1 MRSDG
6 RFCAGLI
13 TYQLSLIETNRTQGN
28 GQILNVSFI
37 FVPLKIYKRMAT
49 LKIYNYIQS
58 ENQKA
63 AASFLGESAGVC
75 FKDID
80 TFCNGLTDEDND
92 IDIRLHCDGGSVTEG
107 WAIYD
112 RLRATGKRITA
123 TVEGNCASMATVVL
137 MAAPKERRRAYQS
150 AHICVHNPWMC
161 PWALGDAVTAD
172 DLQKY
177 ANDLRAEQAKMVDL
191 YVERCGCDR
200 EEIQSLMDEDKYI
213 DTERALQLGLIG
225 EIAAPL
231 SAKKTD
237 ITSIKKDSGNDSINN
252 ENQEMM
258 NEEKV
263 EVKASVLDRILAK
276 LGLKSLEDF
285 KDEPMQGLDL
295 NTADGGTLTV
305 DREDGAPEVG
315 DTARPDGEHVMPDGD
330 TIVVE
335 NGVIVEIRPK
345 EDAPVGED
353 GNDEEKGETVETE
366 LDDRNEE
373 EQRLRE
379 RIAELEKE
387 NEELKQR
394 LAEAESNAKT
404 TDDLRIL
411 NAVKMAG
418 GEQVLA
424 KFASTYKPESRQPQG
439 KQAVKH
445 DGKMSASD
453 IIAKFENSKKN
464 NKK

>member
-1 MRSDG
+1 
-6 RFCAGLI
+6 
-13 TYQLSLIETNRTQGN
+13 
-28 GQILNVSFI
+28 
-37 FVPLKIYKRMAT
+37 MAT
-49 LKIYNYIQS
+49 LKIYNDIQS

-63 AASFLGESAGVC
+63 VASFFGEAQGVC

-80 TFCNGLTDEDND
+80 AFCNGLSAEDED

-177 ANDLRAEQAKMVDL
+177 ANDLRAEQSKMVDL

-213 DTERALQLGLIG
+213 DTERALELGIIG

-231 SAKKTD
+231 SAKKKD
-237 ITSIKKDSGNDSINN
+237 FSESKKHS
-252 ENQEMM
+252 M
-258 NEEKV
+258 NEKTSEMDENKV

-276 LGLKSLEDF
+276 LGLKSLDDF
-285 KDEPMQGLDL
+285 KEDEPMQGMDL
-295 NTADGGTLTV
+295 STADGSTLTV
-305 DREDGAPEVG
+305 DREEGSPEVG
-315 DTARPDGEHVMPDGD
+315 DTARPDGEHLMPDGT

-335 NGVIVEIRPK
+335 NGVIAEVRPK
-345 EDAPVGED
+345 EEAPEGVDASDEQKGED
-353 GNDEEKGETVETE
+353 VETE
-366 LDDRNEE
+366 LDDRDEE

-387 NEELKQR
+387 NEELRQR
-394 LAEAESNAKT
+394 LNEAESNAYKK
-404 TDDLRIL
+404 DDLRIL

-418 GEQVLA
+418 GEKALA
-424 KFASTYKPESRQPQG
+424 QIASTYKPEGRQPQG
-439 KQAVKH
+439 GLAVKH
-445 DGKMSASD
+445 DGKMSAEE
-453 IIAKFENSKKN
+453 IIDKYDKSKKN
-464 NKK
+464 KKK

>member
-1 MRSDG
+1 
-6 RFCAGLI
+6 
-13 TYQLSLIETNRTQGN
+13 
-28 GQILNVSFI
+28 
-37 FVPLKIYKRMAT
+37 MAT
-49 LKIYNYIQS
+49 LKIYNDIQS

-63 AASFLGESAGVC
+63 VASFFGEAQGVC

-80 TFCNGLTDEDND
+80 AFCDGLSAEDED

-177 ANDLRAEQAKMVDL
+177 ANDLRAEQSKMVDL

-213 DTERALQLGLIG
+213 DTERALELGIIG
-225 EIAAPL
+225 EIAAPM
-231 SAKKTD
+231 SAKKKD
-237 ITSIKKDSGNDSINN
+237 FSESKKHS
-252 ENQEMM
+252 M
-258 NEEKV
+258 NEKTSEMDENKV

-276 LGLKSLEDF
+276 LGLKSLDDF
-285 KDEPMQGLDL
+285 KDEPMQGMDL
-295 NTADGGTLTV
+295 STADGSTLTV
-305 DREDGAPEVG
+305 DREEGSPEVG
-315 DTARPDGEHVMPDGD
+315 DTARPDGEHLMPDGT

-335 NGVIVEIRPK
+335 NGVIAEVRPK
-345 EDAPVGED
+345 EEAPEGVDASDEQKGED
-353 GNDEEKGETVETE
+353 VETE
-366 LDDRNEE
+366 LDDRDEE

-387 NEELKQR
+387 NEELRQR
-394 LAEAESNAKT
+394 LNETESNAYKK
-404 TDDLRIL
+404 DDLRIL

-418 GEQVLA
+418 GEKALA
-424 KFASTYKPESRQPQG
+424 QIASTYKPEGRQPQG
-439 KQAVKH
+439 GLAVKH
-445 DGKMSASD
+445 DGKMSAEE
-453 IIAKFENSKKN
+453 IIDKYDKSKKN
-464 NKK
+464 KKK

>member
-1 MRSDG
+1 
-6 RFCAGLI
+6 
-13 TYQLSLIETNRTQGN
+13 
-28 GQILNVSFI
+28 
-37 FVPLKIYKRMAT
+37 MAT
-49 LKIYNYIQS
+49 LKIYNDIQS

-63 AASFLGESAGVC
+63 VASFFGEAQGVC

-80 TFCNGLTDEDND
+80 AFCNGLSAEDED
-92 IDIRLHCDGGSVTEG
+92 IDIRLHCNGGSITEG

-123 TVEGNCASMATVVL
+123 TVEGNCASMATIVL

-177 ANDLRAEQAKMVDL
+177 ANDLRAEQSKMVDL
-191 YVERCGCDR
+191 YVERCGCER

-213 DTERALQLGLIG
+213 DTERALELGIIG

-231 SAKKTD
+231 SAKKKD
-237 ITSIKKDSGNDSINN
+237 FSESIKKS
-252 ENQEMM
+252 M
-258 NEEKV
+258 NEKTSEMDENKV

-276 LGLKSLEDF
+276 LGLKSLDDF
-285 KDEPMQGLDL
+285 KEDEPMQGMDL
-295 NTADGGTLTV
+295 STADGSTLTV
-305 DREDGAPEVG
+305 DREEGSPEVG
-315 DTARPDGEHVMPDGD
+315 DTARPDGEHLMPDGT

-335 NGVIVEIRPK
+335 NGVIAEVRPK
-345 EDAPVGED
+345 EEAPEGADASDEQKGED
-353 GNDEEKGETVETE
+353 VETE
-366 LDDRNEE
+366 LDDRDEE

-387 NEELKQR
+387 NEELRQR
-394 LAEAESNAKT
+394 LNEAESNAYKK
-404 TDDLRIL
+404 DDLRIL

-418 GEQVLA
+418 GEKALA
-424 KFASTYKPESRQPQG
+424 QIASTYKPEGRQPQG
-439 KQAVKH
+439 GLAVKH
-445 DGKMSASD
+445 DGKMSAEE
-453 IIAKFENSKKN
+453 IIDKYDKSKKN
-464 NKK
+464 KKK